1 MRTSADAIAY
11 AISLFNDVTRETFT
25 PSPSSNSYLVT
36 VGPTTI
42 PTSLVSTPCAAR
54 ALSST
59 RPLSST
65 RFSLM
70 SWEVERARIFSEGSF
85 QIEPF
90 AAGPSSISSCLVE
103 VIESSDVSFL
113 LRESSFSFC

>member
-1 MRTSADAIAY
+1 
-11 AISLFNDVTRETFT
+11 
-25 PSPSSNSYLVT
+25 
-36 VGPTTI
+36 
-42 PTSLVSTPCAAR
+42 
-54 ALSST
+54 
-59 RPLSST
+59 
-65 RFSLM
+65 M

-113 LRESSFSFC
+113 LCELSFSFC